1 MQYELLKQIID
12 ELEEFQ
18 SGKPDSHMTLDSFRV
33 HLNEKSYQREAPQH
47 LMHKMNVQT
56 PELDNE
62 ICKQILMLGR
72 YAKLILKKAMDNFPE
87 LVNED
92 FTYLYRLLD
101 YESLTKMQLIEKNAH
116 EKQSGLEIIKRL
128 IKFDLVREFQDPHDG
143 RSKRIS
149 VTEKGKKLFKDSIGE
164 VSEVS
169 QILTARL
176 ETTEKESLL
185 NLFKKLNLFHHD
197 VYLTHRD
204 ESIAEIKSLTE

>member
-1 MQYELLKQIID
+1 MQYEILKQIIG

-18 SGKPDSHMTLDSFRV
+18 SEKPESQLTLDAFRV
-33 HLNEKSYQREAPQH
+33 YLNEKSYQREAPQH
-47 LMHKMNVQT
+47 LMHKMNVET

-72 YAKLILKKAMDNFPE
+72 YAKLILKKAMDKFPE

-92 FTYLYRLLD
+92 FSYLYRLLD

-128 IKFDLVREFQDPHDG
+128 IKFDLVREFPDPHDG
-143 RSKRIS
+143 RSKRIA
-149 VTEKGKKLFKDSIGE
+149 VTPKGKKLFKNTIGE

-176 ETTEKESLL
+176 VKAEKENLL
-185 NLFKKLNLFHHD
+185 DLLKKLNLFHHD

-204 ESIAEIKSLTE
+204 DSIAEIKGLTE